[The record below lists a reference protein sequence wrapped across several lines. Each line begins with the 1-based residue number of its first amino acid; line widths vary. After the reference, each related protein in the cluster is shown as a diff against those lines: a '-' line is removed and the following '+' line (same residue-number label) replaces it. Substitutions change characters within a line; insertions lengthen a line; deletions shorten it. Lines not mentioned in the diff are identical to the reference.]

1 MKKILFAVMTV
12 VVMCACSG
20 ERDYPSYRGLSMGM
34 PYQALY
40 DTLLQMGYQID
51 TAHCSIDSAQNAGL
65 LTLTR
70 EGLPSFG
77 LSVKFHRDTI
87 DAIQESYIATY
98 NDSTRNLWQ
107 TVRDSLEKT
116 LEAWPNAP
124 LLKNDHKLAE
134 FRYNGGKISVL
145 LENTYTPTMS
155 VLYEATVPED

>member
-1 MKKILFAVMTV
+1 MKKILFAALAAIVLS
-12 VVMCACSG
+12 ACSG
-20 ERDYPSYRGLSMGM
+20 EREYLKVKGLS
-34 PYQALY
+34 
-40 DTLLQMGYQID
+40 I
-51 TAHCSIDSAQNAGL
+51 
-65 LTLTR
+65 
-70 EGLPSFG
+70 GLPAKVFVDSMLARGF
-77 LSVKFHRDTI
+77 LVDTTHSSENMTI
-87 DAIQESYIATY
+87 MYHPERVAYTVTMASNDNKIVAVEEDYRATY